1 MAIWMGED
9 LPGWPPSFPGL
20 PPTDDQR
27 RAPLLRRSHIGLEE
41 YSIGMHATS
50 KRLTILHV
58 ATINKPITSQMGY
71 GPIETVI
78 YNIDKGLHALG
89 HRSIV
94 ACSSDSTVSGEK
106 YETVLQSLGDYWRGC
121 TSEGQAHV
129 DLHLSRAL
137 ARA

>member
-1 MAIWMGED
+1 
-9 LPGWPPSFPGL
+9 
-20 PPTDDQR
+20 
-27 RAPLLRRSHIGLEE
+27 
-41 YSIGMHATS
+41 MHATS

-58 ATINKPITSQMGY
+58 ATINKPITSQTGY

-78 YNIDKGLHALG
+78 YNTDKGLHALG

-106 YETVLQSLGDYWRGC
+106 YETVSQSLGDYWRGC
-121 TSEGQAHV
+121 TPEGQAQI

-137 ARA
+137 ARAQIGDIDTSTCTNSLSACRRAALIRPCPS